1 MSTRLIETL
10 VGLFVAAGLVALGVL
25 AFRVGNLG
33 AADISDGYTVSAA
46 FENIGG
52 LTTKAPVTVAGVRV
66 GRVTGISIDPQSF
79 RAVVELTI
87 ERKHDRLPKDTSA
100 SILTSGLLGAQ
111 YVGLEPGGDSAPLRQ
126 GDRILLTQSAV
137 VLEQMLGQL
146 LFSKAEGEKESK

>member
-10 VGLFVAAGLVALGVL
+10 VGLFVAAGLVALGIL

-33 AADISDGYTVSAA
+33 AADITDGYTVSAA
-46 FENIGG
+46 FDNIGG

-66 GRVTGISIDPQSF
+66 GRVTGIRIDSQSF

-87 ERKHDRLPKDTSA
+87 EKRHDRLPKDTSA

-111 YVGLEPGGDSAPLRQ
+111 YVGLEPGGDSATLKQ

-137 VLEQMLGQL
+137 VLEQLIGQV
-146 LFSKAEGEKESK
+146 LFSKAEGDKEKK

>member
-1 MSTRLIETL
+1 MSTRLIETS
-10 VGLFVAAGLVALGVL
+10 VGLFVAAGLLALGVL

-33 AADISDGYTVSAA
+33 AADIADGYTVSAA
-46 FENIGG
+46 FDNIGG

-66 GRVTGISIDPQSF
+66 GRVTGIRIDPESF

-87 ERKHDRLPKDTSA
+87 ERQHDKLPKDTSA

-111 YVGLEPGGDSAPLRQ
+111 YVGLDPGGDGVTLKQ

-146 LFSKAEGEKESK
+146 LFSKAEGDKEKK